1 MAKESGTSIPTRKP
15 NRMIVDQH
23 RQRIYDVVNN
33 LTDEELEKISE
44 MLKQTDDAFKQETAV
59 EPEEDETVM
68 EAKLEPQSVE
78 EVKGA
83 EPDSLS
89 RASKTTKN
97 TLISSLQSQLEE
109 ERVARQKLESELQS
123 LRKISLEIQDQLKNV
138 NVVSAVKK
146 WKTNERRWSE
156 DLIKQTKEFKQTHLQ
171 AWFNCQLKLARTKKM
186 KKCSDSSS

>member
-1 MAKESGTSIPTRKP
+1 
-15 NRMIVDQH
+15 MIVDQH

-146 WKTNERRWSE
+146 
-156 DLIKQTKEFKQTHLQ
+156 
-171 AWFNCQLKLARTKKM
+171 
-186 KKCSDSSS
+186 

>member
-1 MAKESGTSIPTRKP
+1 
-15 NRMIVDQH
+15 MIVDQH

-44 MLKQTDDAFKQETAV
+44 MLKQTDDAIKQETAV
-59 EPEEDETVM
+59 EPEEDETIM

-123 LRKISLEIQDQLKNV
+123 LRKISLEI
-138 NVVSAVKK
+138 
-146 WKTNERRWSE
+146 
-156 DLIKQTKEFKQTHLQ
+156 
-171 AWFNCQLKLARTKKM
+171 
-186 KKCSDSSS
+186 

>member
-171 AWFNCQLKLARTKKM
+171 AWFNCQLKLARTKQNE
-186 KKCSDSSS
+186 KCSDSSS